1 MQQMSRYSTILLSLE
16 NKTFITFS
24 NLEQVRCFI
33 LKNGFQEQIIIS
45 CDLTTEKAYITE
57 GNHHLWVATQEG
69 IPFMPCRVVP
79 HWLPPPPPNGSYKK
93 LEIDFST
100 LKFGET
106 ILPEQLGLTVA
117 QIGFNK

>member
-33 LKNGFQEQIIIS
+33 LKNGFQEPIIIIIS
-45 CDLTTEKAYITE
+45 CGLTTGKAYITD
-57 GNHHLWVATQEG
+57 GNHRLWVASQEG
-69 IPFMPCRVVP
+69 ITFIPCRVVP
-79 HWLPPPPPNGSYKK
+79 HWLSPNGSCKK
-93 LEIDFST
+93 LEINFST